1 MLISLS
7 EKFYLDGKLPN
18 FLIVIQY
25 FQLVPKDN
33 VAVPAANDLPILQD
47 EWGNDGYY
55 DEYTG
60 NKINWLWISAKTY
73 NNLQKPIIS
82 T

>member
-1 MLISLS
+1 M
-7 EKFYLDGKLPN
+7 
-18 FLIVIQY
+18 QH

>member
-1 MLISLS
+1 MLSS
-7 EKFYLDGKLPN
+7 FSVKRYNFDKHKLFFTLN
-18 FLIVIQY
+18 FLNLIWI
-25 FQLVPKDN
+25 FPSVPKDN

-60 NKINWLWISAKTY
+60 N
-73 NNLQKPIIS
+73 
-82 T
+82 